1 MGSNDTEAQAERA
14 QASEHKDVQYERAMH
29 RALARKPLFTSDGT
43 RLTLEEIYDRART
56 RAETN
61 VDNETPKLHQTAKS

>member
-1 MGSNDTEAQAERA
+1 
-14 QASEHKDVQYERAMH
+14 MH

-43 RLTLEEIYDRART
+43 RLTREEIYDRART